1 MCLVVNVIRSFQLL
15 AGISQGNIDIIL
27 LWLLVWLLRSIRF
40 RRFILPARKE
50 REGQSRKQN

>member
-27 LWLLVWLLRSIRF
+27 RRLIVGLLRSIRF
-40 RRFILPARKE
+40 
-50 REGQSRKQN
+50 